1 MRHEA
6 HRRRPMGTNE
16 VETNDCGL
24 FKFLFSISEACLKPS
39 NGIPP
44 TISLRSDEAESL
56 KTEALTRG

>member
-6 HRRRPMGTNE
+6 HRRRQMGTNE

-39 NGIPP
+39 DGIPRHD
-44 TISLRSDEAESL
+44 SLRSDEAEGVEI
-56 KTEALTRG
+56 EALTRG